1 MKVFKCNKCGNIV
14 ELIEEGKGVLTC
26 CGEAMKE
33 VVANTEDAAVEKH
46 VPYTAIEEDDVLYVK
61 VGEVDHPMTDDH
73 YITWVA
79 AVYDDSVLKYTFKPG
94 EVPEAVFDYEEGM
107 VVYAYCNLH
116 GLWKKEL

>member
-1 MKVFKCNKCGNIV
+1 MKIFKCKKCGNIV
-14 ELIEEGKGVLTC
+14 ELIEDGKGVLSC
-26 CGEAMKE
+26 CGEVMGE

-46 VPYTAIEEDDVLYVK
+46 VPYTDIEEDMVYVK
-61 VGEVDHPMTDDH
+61 VGEVDHPMTEEH

-79 AVYDDSVLKYTFKPG
+79 AVYDDSVLKYNFKPG
-94 EVPEAVFDYEEGM
+94 EAPEAVFDYEKGM

>member
-1 MKVFKCNKCGNIV
+1 MKLFNCNKCGNMV
-14 ELIEEGKGVLTC
+14 ELIENGKGVLNC
-26 CGEAMKE
+26 CGMAME
-33 VVANTEDAAVEKH
+33 EIVPNTVDAAVEKH
-46 VPYTAIEEDDVLYVK
+46 VPYTDIEEDMVYVK
-61 VGEVDHPMTDDH
+61 IGEVDHPMTEEH

-79 AVYDDSVLKYTFKPG
+79 AVYNDSVLKYTFNPG